1 MHLFF
6 QLHVIIFLDIQR
18 NVFRF
23 LELFVLF
30 IFSVSVVMSSSPVVI
45 SFHTA
50 VTVEVV
56 VISSFMFASRRFGCS
71 KMDMSSR
78 ICENRWSVS
87 LSFLATRRLGCSKI
101 DISSL
106 ICGDRWSLS
115 FSFLATRRLGCSKI
129 VISSLIWRNL
139 WSFPLPSLA
148 R

>member
-71 KMDMSSR
+71 KMVTSSR
-78 ICENRWSVS
+78 IFGNLWSVS
-87 LSFLATRRLGCSKI
+87 LSFFATWRLGCSNI
-101 DISSL
+101 GNSSL
-106 ICGDRWSLS
+106 IRGDHWSL
-115 FSFLATRRLGCSKI
+115 FF
-129 VISSLIWRNL
+129 ISL
-139 WSFPLPSLA
+139 PLVDLVDQK
-148 R
+148 